1 MGNSRGLPV
10 NEEPTRK
17 APQFFLFFFKKGIA
31 FPGHLCYNKT
41 IERGQ
46 EPYEGGTPMK
56 FRVVHPNYFPT
67 YFKTKKAAKLFQEQI
82 GGKIQRKI
90 ACDWY
95 DC

>member
-1 MGNSRGLPV
+1 M
-10 NEEPTRK
+10 
-17 APQFFLFFFKKGIA
+17 
-31 FPGHLCYNKT
+31 Y
-41 IERGQ
+41 
-46 EPYEGGTPMK
+46 K
-56 FRVVHPNYFPT
+56 FRVIHPNYFPT